1 MKFTRLPKFL
11 TSGLAAI
18 ILAAGASFALPSDA
32 EARDF
37 AVTDIVLNLANGEF
51 DATLQTPDGP
61 YKFQSAREVK
71 DGIFIKLD
79 LAIALNNAATSERLR
94 KMVDQGFTDEPA
106 GCVAPNFGP
115 LDMEDGLRYFFETGG
130 SSERVTATIYPG
142 NRSTHWTNDVFCE
155 FNESLGAETAV
166 FRLTG
171 FFFVIH
177 RNLKD
182 GVDIQLRP
190 VTLSADE
197 VNTYLTAQ

>member
-1 MKFTRLPKFL
+1 MKSLL
-11 TSGLAAI
+11 TIPTALRSAALA
-18 ILAAGASFALPSDA
+18 LTAAATIAAAPA

-37 AVTDIVLNLANGEF
+37 AVTDITLNLGNGEF
-51 DATLQTPDGP
+51 DATLATAEGP

-79 LAIALNNAATSERLR
+79 LAISLDSPATAERLR

-106 GCVAPNFGP
+106 GCLAPDFGP
-115 LDMEDGLRYFFETGG
+115 LDMEDGLRYFFETGSG
-130 SSERVTATIYPG
+130 AESVRATIYPG

-155 FNESLGAETAV
+155 YSEALGQSGAV

-177 RNLKD
+177 RNLPD

-197 VNTYLTAQ
+197 VNAYLSQ